1 MTSTAAPPDA
11 TQPEAAAEADLPRGA
26 RWLRPMVDFVA
37 GINWSVRR
45 KLMVGFLSG
54 AALLLA
60 MGLLSLVVIARMDD
74 RVDAITRA
82 QAKAHY
88 AQQML
93 YEVTAQSH
101 YRAMSFLQHD
111 NDPAG
116 AVVQVGKIADAKAE
130 FRDDL
135 DRLDRAL
142 GPDEKGIVDRLR
154 ATDAAFDQASSEVL
168 RLYQSDTPSG
178 LERAEALHMSQEH
191 PISHALEDQLNPFI
205 DSANAEV
212 SAAQQ
217 QFRASRDLLTALVVV
232 FCAVSVLV
240 ALWLGLVLSWAF
252 VIPVRRVEKALG
264 ALSAG
269 EFPSDVQVRSRDE
282 FGHLAK
288 DLNTTSR
295 RLRTMFADQA
305 LLAQELRRTNVSL
318 IKANEAKSRFL
329 ANVSHELRTPLNA
342 ILGFTE
348 ALLSGVDGPLNE
360 EQRTSLEWVRR
371 GGKDLLDLINEILD
385 LSKIEAGKLT
395 ITPESFDPRQLVEA
409 VVAQHRSLAVQKGI
423 RLSSGECGAPPV
435 VYQDRQRIRQILVNL
450 LGNAVKFTAEGDVD
464 VRVSGDEHVLS
475 VTVEDT
481 GRGIPVEEQKAIFEE
496 FNRGRGG
503 EPGTGL
509 GLSISLRLAHALGGE
524 LTLQSAEGRG
534 STFELRLPVDY
545 RTAQAIRAEAS
556 EPPAASPDTAALV
569 ATAAP
574 PPSVEAALEQKQ
586 S

>member
-1 MTSTAAPPDA
+1 MTEQAAQPDPAQPPTA
-11 TQPEAAAEADLPRGA
+11 TEADLPRGA

-45 KLMVGFLSG
+45 KLMVGFLGG

-60 MGLLSLVVIARMDD
+60 MGVLSLVVIARMDN

-82 QAKAHY
+82 QAKAHL

-111 NDPAG
+111 NDSAG
-116 AVVQVGKIADAKAE
+116 AAVQVGKIADAKAQ
-130 FRDDL
+130 FRVSL
-135 DRLDRAL
+135 DRLDRTL
-142 GPDEKGIVDRLR
+142 GPDEKGIVEQLR
-154 ATDAAFDQASSEVL
+154 TFDDAYDQAGAEVY
-168 RLYQSDTPSG
+168 RLYRTDTPAG
-178 LERAEALHMSQEH
+178 LSRAEALHMSQEH
-191 PISHALEDQLNPFI
+191 PISHQLEDLLNPFI
-205 DSANAEV
+205 TSANAEV
-212 SAAQQ
+212 RAAQA
-217 QFRASRDLLTALVVV
+217 QFVQSRNLLTTLVIA

-264 ALSAG
+264 ALGAG
-269 EFPSDVQVRSRDE
+269 EFPSDVQVHNRDE
-282 FGHLAK
+282 FGQLAK
-288 DLNTTSR
+288 DLNKTTG
-295 RLRTMFADQA
+295 RLRRMFEDQL

-348 ALLSGVDGPLNE
+348 ALLSGIDGPLND
-360 EQRTSLEWVRR
+360 EQKASLEWVRH

-395 ITPESFDPRQLVEA
+395 ITAEPFDPRQLVEA
-409 VVAQHRSLAVQKGI
+409 VVAQHRSLAVQKG
-423 RLSSGECGAPPV
+423 LHLVSSDDGAPPV

-464 VRVSGDEHVLS
+464 VQVSGDDALLR
-475 VTVEDT
+475 VTVADT
-481 GRGIPVEEQKAIFEE
+481 GSGIPVDEQKAIFEE
-496 FNRGRGG
+496 FHRGRGG

-509 GLSISLRLAHALGGE
+509 GLAISLRLAHALGGE
-524 LTLQSAEGRG
+524 VTLKSAEGRG

-545 RTAQAIRAEAS
+545 RTVQAAGDEPSEPLAAQAD
-556 EPPAASPDTAALV
+556 PPALV
-569 ATAAP
+569 TTAAP
-574 PPSVEAALEQKQ
+574 PPSAGATEQGQ
-586 S
+586 G